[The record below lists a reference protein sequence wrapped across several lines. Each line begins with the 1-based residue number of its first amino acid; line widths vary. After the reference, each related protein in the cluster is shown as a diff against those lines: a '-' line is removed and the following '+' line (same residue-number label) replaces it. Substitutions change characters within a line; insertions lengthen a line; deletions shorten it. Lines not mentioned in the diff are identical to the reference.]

1 MAEVSALRKHPCPE
15 CGGDAEWDPAKKAL
29 ACPYCG
35 TVLPWTDGEDALV
48 ADTVEQW
55 VHALS
60 RLIED
65 VELRRTLSRNAR
77 RAVMEHHSL
86 EQNWWRWPTAW
97 SDAIERFRAKPRLIL
112 ASA

>member
-1 MAEVSALRKHPCPE
+1 MTLAGATCVVSPTLYGGEVRE
-15 CGGDAEWDPAKKAL
+15 
-29 ACPYCG
+29 
-35 TVLPWTDGEDALV
+35 GEDARG

-55 VHALS
+55 VQALS

-65 VELRRTLSRNAR
+65 AELRRTLSRNAR
-77 RAVMEHHSL
+77 RKVMEDHSL
-86 EQNWWRWPTAW
+86 ENNWHNWPRAW